1 MSILS
6 ICSDEPASVD
16 IDATVAQT
24 IEEMVNHRVGA
35 AVVVDEHGVVA
46 GIFTERDVM
55 SKVALSGRDPWT
67 TPVREF
73 MNTPVIM
80 ALENISYTE
89 ALTTM
94 LDNHLRHMPIVD
106 ENGRL
111 LRILSIRNVLEK
123 KIDVLIEEIAQ
134 AKL

>member
-16 IDATVAQT
+16 INATVAQT

-55 SKVALSGRDPWT
+55 SKVALSGRDPWA

-73 MNTPVIM
+73 MSTPVIM

-111 LRILSIRNVLEK
+111 LRILSIRNVLER

>member
-16 IDATVAQT
+16 INATVAQT

-35 AVVVDEHGVVA
+35 AVVVDEQGVVA

-55 SKVALSGRDPWT
+55 RKVSLSGRDPWT

-73 MNTPVIM
+73 MSTPVIM
-80 ALENISYTE
+80 ALENISYSD
-89 ALTTM
+89 ALSTM

-123 KIDVLIEEIAQ
+123 KIDVLVEEIAQ

>member
-46 GIFTERDVM
+46 GIFTERDVLT
-55 SKVALSGRDPWT
+55 KVALSGRDPWT

>member
-6 ICSDEPASVD
+6 ICSDEPASVGLG
-16 IDATVAQT
+16 ATVAQA
-24 IEEMVNHRVGA
+24 IDAMLSHRVGA
-35 AVVVDEHGVVA
+35 ATVVDEHGVVA
-46 GIFTERDVM
+46 GIFTERDVL
-55 SKVALSGRDPWT
+55 SKVALSGRDPWK

-73 MNTPVIM
+73 MSTPVIM
-80 ALENISYTE
+80 AVENISYAE

-123 KIDVLIEEIAQ
+123 KIDALLQEIAE

>member
-46 GIFTERDVM
+46 GIFTERDVLT
-55 SKVALSGRDPWT
+55 KVALSGRDPWT

-111 LRILSIRNVLEK
+111 LRILSICNVLEK

>member
-6 ICSDEPASVD
+6 ICSDIPASVGLNS
-16 IDATVAQT
+16 TVAQT
-24 IEEMVNHRVGA
+24 IEAMLAHRVGA
-35 AVVVDEHGVVA
+35 AAVLDEQGVVA
-46 GIFTERDVM
+46 GIFTERDIM
-55 SKVALSGRDPWT
+55 KKVALSGKDPKT

-73 MNTPVIM
+73 MSTPVLM
-80 ALENISYTE
+80 ALENISYAE

-94 LDNHLRHMPIVD
+94 LDNHHRHMPIVD

-123 KIDVLIEEIAQ
+123 KIDVLMQELAEAR
-134 AKL
+134 L

>member
-16 IDATVAQT
+16 VNATVAQA
-24 IEEMVNHRVGA
+24 IDVMLSHEVGA
-35 AVVVDEHGVVA
+35 TVVVDEHGVVA

-55 SKVALSGRDPWT
+55 KRVALSGRDPWQ

-73 MNTPVIM
+73 MSTPVIM
-80 ALENISYTE
+80 ALENISYSE

-94 LDNHLRHMPIVD
+94 LDSHLRHMPIVD

-123 KIDVLIEEIAQ
+123 KIDALLEEIAE

>member
-6 ICSDEPASVD
+6 ICSDEPASVPL
-16 IDATVAQT
+16 DATVAQT
-24 IEEMVNHRVGA
+24 IEAMLAHRVGA
-35 AVVVDEHGVVA
+35 AAVVDEQGVVA
-46 GIFTERDVM
+46 GIFTERDIM
-55 SKVALSGRDPWT
+55 KKVVLSGRDPHT
-67 TPVREF
+67 IPVREY
-73 MNTPVIM
+73 MSTPVLM

-94 LDNHLRHMPIVD
+94 LDNHHRHMPIVD

-123 KIDVLIEEIAQ
+123 KIDALVQEIASVRP
-134 AKL
+134 

>member
-16 IDATVAQT
+16 MNATVAQT
-24 IEEMVNHRVGA
+24 IQAMLNHRVGA
-35 AVVVDEHGVVA
+35 AAIVDEHGVVA

-55 SKVALSGRDPWT
+55 KKVALSGRDPRT

-73 MNTPVIM
+73 MSTPVIM
-80 ALENISYTE
+80 ALENISYAE
-89 ALTTM
+89 ALSTM
-94 LDNHLRHMPIVD
+94 LDNHHRHMPIVD

-123 KIDVLIEEIAQ
+123 KIDVLLEEIAA
-134 AKL
+134 AKP

>member
-16 IDATVAQT
+16 INATVAQT
-24 IEEMVNHRVGA
+24 IEEMLNHRVGA
-35 AVVVDEHGVVA
+35 AVVVDEHRVVA
-46 GIFTERDVM
+46 GIFTERDVL
-55 SKVALSGRDPWT
+55 SRLALSRRDPWT

-73 MNTPVIM
+73 MSTPVIM
-80 ALENISYTE
+80 ALENISYAE

-123 KIDVLIEEIAQ
+123 KIDALLEEIAQ
-134 AKL
+134 ARL

>member
-16 IDATVAQT
+16 INATVAET
-24 IEEMVNHRVGA
+24 IQAMLKHRVGA
-35 AVVVDEHGVVA
+35 AAVVDEHGVVA
-46 GIFTERDVM
+46 GVFTERDVM
-55 SKVALSGRDPWT
+55 SKVALSGRDPWK

-73 MNTPVIM
+73 MSTPVIM
-80 ALENISYTE
+80 ALENISYSE

-123 KIDVLIEEIAQ
+123 KIDALLEEIAQ
-134 AKL
+134 ARL